1 MVHRLL
7 GKFYSSEAFMF
18 RLINLSVVID
28 STVRERAFIR
38 TLQME
43 DGLMRD
49 MFTHKITT
57 PLHWYMVMMPV
68 KYTAPRCNVVGDSI
82 SCWGGELS
90 YDLVVGA
97 DTVVTPSYDP
107 HCSGGPLPDACDNW
121 FDQYHCTSAPI
132 QGSCEPV
139 AVISAEKLRDYAQ
152 GPAETARIA
161 NVLLRDN
168 KMGQYVID
176 PEAWDCI
183 WTELIVNKKGLKT
196 VVDRP
201 GYGTEETYNFSSEML
216 RAMII
221 ELNRLITKYSG
232 PEWNTKE
239 TANRL
244 VALLTEHRA
253 LVLEELDEV
262 NSGGRKLTDM
272 DYLGPNER
280 DARRKLSGNVEDKKD
295 YSKYFLAE
303 EQKMKKKRI
312 TDLKQ
317 RALKTAREERIKER
331 EARLLD
337 KIKRD
342 ASAVS

>member
-1 MVHRLL
+1 
-7 GKFYSSEAFMF
+7 
-18 RLINLSVVID
+18 
-28 STVRERAFIR
+28 
-38 TLQME
+38 ME

-107 HCSGGPLPDACDNW
+107 HCSGGPLPAACDTW

-132 QGSCEPV
+132 KGSCKPV
-139 AVISAEKLRDYAQ
+139 AVISAEKLRDYTE
-152 GPAETARIA
+152 GPAETAKIA
-161 NVLLRDN
+161 NVLLKDN
-168 KMGQYVID
+168 RMGQYVID
-176 PEAWDCI
+176 EEAWGCI

-196 VVDRP
+196 VNDRP
-201 GYGTEETYNFSSEML
+201 HTEAEYNFSSEML
-216 RAMII
+216 QAMII

-244 VALLTEHRA
+244 VALLVEHRA
-253 LVLEELDEV
+253 LVQTELDEV
-262 NSGGRKLTDM
+262 NSGVRKLTDM
-272 DYLGPNER
+272 DYLGPKER
-280 DARRKLSGNVEDKKD
+280 DARRKLSGSAQDKHD
-295 YSKYFLAE
+295 YSKYFLAA

-312 TDLKQ
+312 SDLKQ
-317 RALKTAREERIKER
+317 RALNTAREERIKER
-331 EARLLD
+331 EVRLL
-337 KIKRD
+337 IKMKRE
-342 ASAVS
+342 ASALS